1 MREPKP
7 LPAPPSVSDRP
18 RETQGSPFVFPKDI
32 LDELRKDESVWEN
45 YQKFSEPYKRI
56 RVAYVDAARKRPD
69 EFQKRLKSFIDKTRQ
84 NKIIRGFGGI
94 EKYY

>member
-1 MREPKP
+1 MAGIARKD
-7 LPAPPSVSDRP
+7 PSKDPRKYPSDHHA
-18 RETQGSPFVFPKDI
+18 PFVFPKDI